1 MEIINRPIN
10 EVRPYEN
17 NPRNNKAAVE
27 KVANSIKEFGF
38 KVPIVVDTDG
48 VILTGHTRL
57 KAAISLG
64 MKEVPVIVAADLN
77 EAQKKAFRLAD
88 NKTGEIATWD
98 MELLDQELQDLYG
111 ILDMNDFGF
120 PVQIENIDSDEEGT
134 HKISPD
140 LDEISDYVVLKF
152 ESALEWE
159 KAIAVLGLEIKT
171 TNDKNPRIRRH
182 GMGRVIDGAAVIK
195 RLGGQ

>member
-171 TNDKNPRIRRH
+171 TNDPNPRIRRH

-195 RLGGQ
+195 QLGGQ